1 MAEKLTA
8 RQQALKIKA
17 QQQAEAKAQQPTA
30 PTPTTTNVTN
40 IDSARDTRHQ
50 RYFDQAQIRIMA
62 EFNASVEGTRNDALN
77 KAAYALAQ
85 IVAGGWL
92 LQGPT
97 VATLRAAA
105 LAKGLGQDEIR
116 RTMDSAWKTGWLKPR
131 PIPEGSGSALDESE
145 WLAELGEQDGM
156 EGSQNG
162 TQGLQTVEAVSA
174 TDIALFW
181 ETGTILPIIKQAAQA
196 RRVSPFAVLGV
207 VFARML
213 TVTPHSITIPPLIGG
228 IASLNL
234 FIGLVGPSG
243 AGKGSA
249 VACAGEIFDVQD
261 TFDGTTKRK
270 IVNLGSG
277 EGIVHTFRKKPNP
290 ADPEDNG
297 LVNEAALFNVA
308 EIDFLTA
315 TANRQGATI
324 MPMLRSM
331 WSGEQ
336 LGFQNADPTR
346 RIQVPAHSYRATLV
360 CGIQPMKAGALL
372 NDATGGTPQR
382 FTFLPTDDI
391 TAPKIP
397 PPWPNKIVYQTPKS
411 IGNDYAINANSIKG
425 RNMVLPQHV
434 IDQVLD
440 QRLLMLTN
448 QREASQD
455 IAGHDVLNKIK
466 LACCFALLRGS
477 YTVDDQDWGLAV
489 TLLGIS
495 LHQRSMMQN
504 QLHAQARDEADNKA
518 KRQARTTII
527 IDATLEG
534 QKRHKA
540 ALRIITQL
548 ETATGPMSA
557 SDLRTGVRQDQREH
571 FDDAISLLVDNSQI
585 EALKIGDGEHY
596 GLKK

>member
-1 MAEKLTA
+1 MNIDD
-8 RQQALKIKA
+8 ALKARKLA
-17 QQQAEAKAQQPTA
+17 KQPAEPRPNLTVVRTHVDHPWALSALDKELF
-30 PTPTTTNVTN
+30 NVN
-40 IDSARDTRHQ
+40 
-50 RYFDQAQIRIMA
+50 
-62 EFNASVEGTRNDALN
+62 NSVEGNRRTCLLRAANKLGQLIPHGLN
-77 KAAYALAQ
+77 KER
-85 IVAGGWL
+85 VTDL
-92 LQGPT
+92 L
-97 VATLRAAA
+97 RIAA
-105 LAKGLGQDEIR
+105 LAKGLEPKEIHDTVEAGLQWGMER
-116 RTMDSAWKTGWLKPR
+116 PR
-131 PIPEGSGSALDESE
+131 ALPEGSGSALDESA
-145 WLAELGEQDGM
+145 WLAELGAQNGGQ
-156 EGSQNG
+156 GSQNA
-162 TQGLQTVEAVSA
+162 TQGLETVEAVSA
-174 TDIALFW
+174 TDIASFW

-261 TFDGTTKRK
+261 TFDGTTKRR

-277 EGIVHTFRKKPNP
+277 EGIVHTFRKK
-290 ADPEDNG
+290 ASQTDPEDDG

-346 RIQVPAHSYRATLV
+346 RIQVPAHTYRATLV

-382 FTFLPTDDI
+382 FTFLPTDDT

-397 PPWPNKIVYQTPKS
+397 PTFPDKIVYQTPQS
-411 IGNDYAINANSIKG
+411 IGNEYAINANSIQG

-477 YTVDDQDWGLAV
+477 YTVEDQDWHLAG

-495 LHQRSMMQN
+495 LHQRTMMQN
-504 QLHAQARDEADNKA
+504 QLQAQARDEADNKA
-518 KRQARTTII
+518 KRAARTAGI

-540 ALRIITQL
+540 ALRIIKQL
-548 ETATGPMSA
+548 EDASTPMSA
-557 SDLRTGVRQDQREH
+557 SDLRTGCTSNLRDY
-571 FDDAISLLVDNSQI
+571 FDDAINLLVDNSKI
-585 EALKIGDGEHY
+585 EPFETGNGKHY
-596 GLKK
+596 RIKK